1 MIKIVD
7 FYADWCYPCKMLA
20 PILEDI
26 EQSLDYVKV
35 EKVNVEQTDESTE
48 KYGIKNIPTLLIFKD
63 DELVDKI
70 VGLVPQEKILKVI
83 EK

>member
-1 MIKIVD
+1 
-7 FYADWCYPCKMLA
+7 MLA

-83 EK
+83 EKWK